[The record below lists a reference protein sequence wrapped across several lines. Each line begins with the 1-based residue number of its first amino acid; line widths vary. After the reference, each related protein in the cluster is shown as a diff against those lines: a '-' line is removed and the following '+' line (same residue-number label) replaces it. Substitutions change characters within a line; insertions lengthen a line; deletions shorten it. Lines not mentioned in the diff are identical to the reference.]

1 MSECDA
7 YNQYSKKDA
16 SCNNLIN
23 PWWGQSV
30 IPFKRL
36 LPPEYDDLFTKP
48 RTKSFIHGKA
58 LPTAKILSNI
68 IEASIRPRL
77 PISKFFYDIYRLI
90 FDDIARVAP
99 ITDDNLDPKICSCLN
114 DDTDCFNIPLP
125 LNEVRVEDCLPYTR
139 SAVSFP
145 TFDCYLGAREQLNL
159 ASSFLDLDQIE
170 FEKLESR
177 KKKSVDNLRQKRF
190 ANDFMI
196 DSLEEFAK
204 TVQLSMQK
212 QISKLNPDWNEEKIF
227 LEARKLFI
235 GVLQHITYNEFL
247 PLVLGRTLHKKYD
260 LRSQRDGFSY
270 QYNQNLYPS
279 ASNEF
284 ASVVSSLRY
293 LSIGIK
299 TDESREEIINSMAF
313 TIQRGR
319 DHGIP
324 PYFKFRELCGMGKV
338 TSFNDLT
345 NMPKNVVERLRR
357 VYPSVFDIDLFV
369 GGASEQVVEGGL
381 VGPTFGCK
389 YKVYYYKYII
399 CLFIKV

>member
-36 LPPEYDDLFTKP
+36 LPPEYDDLFTRP
-48 RTKSFIHGKA
+48 RTQSIVHGKS
-58 LPTAKILSNI
+58 LPTAKILANI
-68 IEASIRPRL
+68 IEASIRPKL
-77 PISKFFYDIYRLI
+77 PISNFFFDFYKLI
-90 FDDIARVAP
+90 FEDIARVAP
-99 ITDDNLDPKICSCLN
+99 ISDQNLDPKVCSCTAE
-114 DDTDCFNIPLP
+114 DTDCFNIPLP
-125 LNEVRVEDCLPYTR
+125 LNEVRIEDCLPYTR

-159 ASSFLDLDQIE
+159 ASSFLDLDHIE
-170 FEKLESR
+170 FEELERR
-177 KKKSVDNLRQKRF
+177 KKKSVDIDNLRQKRF
-190 ANDFMI
+190 ANNLMI

-204 TVQLSMQK
+204 TVQLSIQK
-212 QISKLNPDWNEEKIF
+212 QLSQLNPKWNEEKVF
-227 LEARKLFI
+227 LEARKMLI
-235 GVLQHITYNEFL
+235 GVLQHITYNELL
-247 PLVLGRTLHKKYD
+247 PLVLGRTLHQKYD
-260 LRSQRDGFSY
+260 LKSQRDGFSY
-270 QYNQNLYPS
+270 KYNQNLYPS

-293 LSIGIK
+293 LSIGVK
-299 TDESREEIINSMAF
+299 MDESREEIINSMAV

-324 PYFKFRELCGMGKV
+324 PYFKFRELCGLGKV
-338 TSFNDLT
+338 KSFNDLT

-369 GGASEQVVEGGL
+369 GGASETVVNGGL

-389 YKVYYYKYII
+389 YKINFLK
-399 CLFIKV
+399 F